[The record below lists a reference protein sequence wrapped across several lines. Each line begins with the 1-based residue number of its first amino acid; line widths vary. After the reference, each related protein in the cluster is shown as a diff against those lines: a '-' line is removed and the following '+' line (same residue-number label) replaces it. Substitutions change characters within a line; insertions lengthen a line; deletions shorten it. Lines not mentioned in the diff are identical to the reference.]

1 MTPAPVLV
9 VGSGRSTD
17 VPSEASAA
25 PSTDA
30 PVSVSYTHEVFSGS
44 QYWLTPAPIEAGS
57 TAQRR
62 MLLALG
68 YLEEAE
74 KAEHFAEESLPAQTE
89 LLGDDDIAE

>member
-30 PVSVSYTHEVFSGS
+30 PVSVSYTDEAFSGS
-44 QYWLTPAPIEAGS
+44 QYWLTPAPIDPVS
-57 TAQRR
+57 DAQRR
-62 MLLALG
+62 LLLALG

-74 KAEHFAEESLPAQTE
+74 EAERFAEESLPAQTE
-89 LLGDDDIAE
+89 ILGDDDSAE